1 MTASGRWRSIFSRC
15 AIFPEPGAIA
25 TDINKDD
32 WADPE
37 KLAYLNKR
45 IPLGRLGTPK
55 DVAGV
60 VAFLASDLAAYVTGA
75 SVLVD
80 GGLFVN
86 LQ

>member
-1 MTASGRWRSIFSRC
+1 M
-15 AIFPEPGAIA
+15 PGAIA

-32 WADPE
+32 WADPA
-37 KLAYLNKR
+37 KLDYLNKR

-60 VAFLASDLAAYVTGA
+60 VAFLASDLAAYITGA